1 MNKKIKKTLAAGVL
15 ATSLLANGATVQA
28 NVPTEKVD
36 TTVEDDNTILA
47 RTSADWKKILE
58 EYSKFDFNPDQDCN
72 LLTQPIYDVVE
83 VSEFIRDN
91 YEYYTGES
99 IETISHNII
108 VDDVISYRN
117 ELNTTFSY
125 KEIIDAYKA
134 LDLDDEQ
141 AVIAFLKKYGQ
152 YLPDL
157 NAHIEYSLIT
167 IMTAIRK
174 DFAWYVRQDIENSD
188 FIKEAGYDF
197 LGKRNN
203 GLYQGGEIAVDL
215 SNVKFFYDDTDVV
228 VNLTAPNDEY
238 ETVGD
243 GFVDIQNTYY
253 NVLREVNY
261 LGEYHNGILEEAD
274 KEYFLAEDTYET
286 SGKTIDETYDLQET
300 YEVYSN
306 QEVNNL
312 VRDGLRI
319 VETFTPA
326 TVYRFEELYNQGI
339 DVTALG
345 YGHWFVPNPDGQ
357 MISSTYDEASNKEI
371 VNLTETFEKP
381 TLSLTDEQEEV
392 YRLTR

>member
-238 ETVGD
+238 ETIGD

-306 QEVNNL
+306 QVVNNL

-345 YGHWFVPNPDGQ
+345 YGHWFVPNPDGR